1 MRAVVIGSA
10 RTAEELGRAFPG
22 AVLRTSSGNSVLA
35 EVPAGPAVVVA
46 TPGAEPLV
54 AGGYGAALLL
64 DGWALLSWPDLR
76 AAEEALRRWA
86 NAIALVAADGTVVIG
101 ADAGLAAVQA
111 AVRWD
116 PTGFAERELADR
128 QQLRFPP
135 AGRMASLTGAP
146 ADITELLALSQLPPS
161 TEELGSV
168 ALPRRDDEAAEQ
180 IRALLRVPRTD
191 GLGLAEALHAGAAI
205 RSARKSGGPVR
216 IMLDPLELF

>member
-1 MRAVVIGSA
+1 VGSA

-22 AVLRTSSGNSVLA
+22 AVLRTSSGESVLA
-35 EVPAGPAVVVA
+35 EVPAGPSVVVA

-64 DGWALLSWPDLR
+64 DGWALLSRPDLR
-76 AAEEALRRWA
+76 AAEETLRRWA
-86 NAIALVAADGTVVIG
+86 NAIALVAPDGAVVIG
-101 ADAGLAAVQA
+101 ADAGIPAVQA

-116 PTGFAERELADR
+116 PAGFADRELADR
-128 QQLRFPP
+128 QQLHFPP

-146 ADITELLALSQLPPS
+146 ADVAELLSVSKLPTS

-168 ALPRRDDEAAEQ
+168 PASGSRRDGAEEDQ
-180 IRALLRVPRTD
+180 IRALLRVPRGD
-191 GLGLAEALHAGAAI
+191 GAALAEALHAGAAI